1 MTGRLILM
9 DYDMETPG
17 PGRNVALLRK
27 QRDMSQVKLA
37 LKAGVSVS
45 LLSKIEIGD
54 RALSQ
59 GVAAAL
65 ASAMGITLDEVLG
78 KADVKQDNETSLQEL
93 RAAIRRFGLPGDSLT
108 ERDILTHELGEL
120 VKFRGDANLSEVLT
134 RLPGLLSRATNYAH
148 VVDTPD
154 AWAMVA
160 DIYSAVYWLAAR
172 HRWMDLAELAVIKQ
186 RLAAERAN
194 PLIGAIAA
202 RDEAGTFLNCGD
214 FEGGL
219 AVVDRAVVQAET
231 SMKGREKALGLGLL
245 HLRGLTLAGRLRDET
260 QAERHMAA
268 AWQLAEE
275 FPEDVN
281 VRGIHFGPENT
292 ATHVIATWVDMEHHR
307 RALDIASDWGRRTL
321 TLPATRIGPTHMNV
335 ARAKLALRDRDGALN
350 SLVDAWEATPQMA
363 KVHPTS
369 QELLRVLIS
378 LHKRSNPTLT
388 KLAKQAQVR
397 I

>member
-1 MTGRLILM
+1 MEPEI
-9 DYDMETPG
+9 ETPG
-17 PGRNVALLRK
+17 PGRNVAVLRK

-37 LKAGVSVS
+37 QKARVSVS

-54 RALSQ
+54 RALTQ

-65 ASAMGITLDEVLG
+65 ASAMGTTLDEVLG
-78 KADVKQDNETSLQEL
+78 KADVKQDDETRLREL
-93 RAAIRRFGLPGDSLT
+93 RAAIRRFDLPGDPPT
-108 ERDILTHELGEL
+108 ERDILIHEFGEL

-148 VVDTPD
+148 AVDAPD
-154 AWAMVA
+154 AWAMVG

-172 HRWMDLAELAVIKQ
+172 HRWMDLAELAVTKQ
-186 RLAAERAN
+186 RLAAERAT
-194 PLIGAIAA
+194 PLAGAIAA
-202 RDEAGTFLNCGD
+202 RDEAGAFLNSGD

-231 SMKGREKALGLGLL
+231 VMEGREKALGLGLL
-245 HLRGLTLAGRLRDET
+245 HLRGLTLAGRQRDRNE
-260 QAERHMAA
+260 AERYMTA
-268 AWQLAEE
+268 AWHVAEE
-275 FPEDVN
+275 FHQDVD
-281 VRGIHFGPENT
+281 VSGIQFGPENT
-292 ATHVIATWVDMEHHR
+292 ATHVIATWVDLEQHR
-307 RALDIASDWGRRTL
+307 QALDAASELGRRTL
-321 TLPATRIGPTHMNV
+321 TLPATRIGPLHMNV
-335 ARAKLALRDRDGALN
+335 ARAKLALRDQDGALN

>member
-1 MTGRLILM
+1 M
-9 DYDMETPG
+9 DHETETPG

-27 QRDMSQVKLA
+27 QRDISQVKLA
-37 LKAGVSVS
+37 RKAGVSVS

-65 ASAMGITLDEVLG
+65 ARAMGITLDEVLG
-78 KADVKQDNETSLQEL
+78 KADIKQDNETNLREL
-93 RAAIRRFGLPGDSLT
+93 RAAIRRFDLPGDSLT
-108 ERDILTHELGEL
+108 EREILTHELGEL
-120 VKFRGDANLSEVLT
+120 VKFRGDANLAEMLT

-148 VVDTPD
+148 AVDTPD
-154 AWAMVA
+154 AWSMVA

-172 HRWMDLAELAVIKQ
+172 HRWMDLAELAVMKQ
-186 RLAAERAN
+186 RLAAERAT
-194 PLIGAIAA
+194 PLADAIAA
-202 RDEAGTFLNCGD
+202 RDEAGTFLNSGD

-219 AVVDRAVVQAET
+219 AVVDRAVVRADASIEG
-231 SMKGREKALGLGLL
+231 SEKALGLGLL
-245 HLRGLTLAGRLRDET
+245 HLRGLTLAGRLRDKNEV
-260 QAERHMAA
+260 ERHRAA
-268 AWQLAEE
+268 AWRVAEE
-275 FPEDVN
+275 FPQDVD
-281 VRGIHFGPENT
+281 VCGIQFGPENT
-292 ATHVIATWVDMEHHR
+292 ATHVIATWVDLEHHQ
-307 RALDIASDWGRRTL
+307 RALDVASDLGRRTL
-321 TLPATRIGPTHMNV
+321 TLPPTRVGPLHMNV

-388 KLAKQAQVR
+388 KLAKQAQVK

>member
-1 MTGRLILM
+1 MSGET
-9 DYDMETPG
+9 ETPG
-17 PGRNVALLRK
+17 PGSNVALLRK
-27 QRDMSQVKLA
+27 QRGMSQARLA
-37 LKAGVSVS
+37 RDAGVSLS
-45 LLSKIEIGD
+45 LLSKVEVGD

-65 ASAMGITLDEVLG
+65 ARAIGITLDEVLG
-78 KADVKQDNETSLQEL
+78 KAEVKQDSEASLGDL
-93 RAAIRRFGLPGDSLT
+93 RATIRRFDLPGDSLT
-108 ERDILTHELGEL
+108 DRDILTHELGEL
-120 VKFRGDANLSEVLT
+120 VKLRGDADLSEVLN
-134 RLPGLLSRATNYAH
+134 RLPGLLSKATNFAH
-148 VVDTPD
+148 LVGAPD

-194 PLIGAIAA
+194 PLAGAIAA
-202 RDEAGTFLNCGD
+202 RDEAGTFLNSGD

-231 SMKGREKALGLGLL
+231 SMEGREKALGLGLL
-245 HLRGLTLAGRLRDET
+245 HLRGLTLAGRLREKAE
-260 QAERHMAA
+260 AERHMAA
-268 AWQLAEE
+268 AWQVAEE
-275 FPEDVN
+275 FPEDVD

-292 ATHVIATWVDMEHHR
+292 ATHVIATWVDLEHHKQ
-307 RALDIASDWGRRTL
+307 ALDVTSDLGRRSL
-321 TLPATRIGPTHMNV
+321 TLPATRIGPLHMNV

-350 SLVDAWEATPQMA
+350 SLAEAWKAAPQMA